1 MFIFSAMTSGVSTP
15 LQQEAPTET
24 SNSGATANNTS
35 ADGQQAAAQ
44 QAAVA
49 ASAASGQQA
58 QQNYNYF
65 TGSTEGPESPGGP
78 TASLNQYSSYGRA
91 MTQYMQEYNP
101 YYGSS
106 GQNFAPGNTGNS
118 TASTTN
124 GSDSPTGTTAAAL
137 ANYYSGF
144 GAAAASPYA
153 SYYNNLALAGYYP
166 TSHQSTTGYAYPGTT
181 SNASSGA
188 VTGSTHHDDYN
199 RRPGPVYQLVD
210 RGVPPPNIVET
221 GTNSLDD
228 ILKTPSKK
236 KILTLNSKVQSLVTC
251 RVLEV
256 FFKCRVYSSF
266 FNFIKIKLREGRI
279 TKRF

>member
-1 MFIFSAMTSGVSTP
+1 MTSGVSTP

-24 SNSGATANNTS
+24 SSNSAAAANNAS
-35 ADGQQAAAQ
+35 AEGQQAAAQ
-44 QAAVA
+44 QAAAA
-49 ASAASGQQA
+49 ASASGQQLTS

-65 TGSTEGPESPGGP
+65 TGSNEGPESPGGP
-78 TASLNQYSSYGRA
+78 GTTSLNQYSSYGRA

-101 YYGSS
+101 YYGTSS
-106 GQNFAPGNTGNS
+106 SQNFAGNATGANAS
-118 TASTTN
+118 STTN

-166 TSHQSTTGYAYPGTT
+166 TSHQSTGGYSYAGTT
-181 SNASSGA
+181 ANATSAGS
-188 VTGSTHHDDYN
+188 VTGSTHHEDYN

-221 GTNSLDD
+221 GNNSLDD
-228 ILKTPSKK
+228 ILKTPSK
-236 KILTLNSKVQSLVTC
+236 LC
-251 RVLEV
+251 
-256 FFKCRVYSSF
+256 Y
-266 FNFIKIKLREGRI
+266 
-279 TKRF
+279 